1 MTRSSIV
8 SATPRPPRQKTP
20 MSFRWLAFAI
30 VPKQG
35 GARESLDFLVSR
47 LHVAVDRHD
56 WFDIHLVTVVA
67 FGRKSLREILSD
79 LHELLLSC
87 NAWGTLINQAYFE
100 VREA

>member
-8 SATPRPPRQKTP
+8 SATASLRVKR
-20 MSFRWLAFAI
+20 SRCHFAGYRLRLC
-30 VPKQG
+30 PAK
-35 GARESLDFLVSR
+35 GARESLDFLVR
-47 LHVAVDRHD
+47 WLHVAVDRHD
-56 WFDIHLVTVVA
+56 WFDIHLATVVA
-67 FGRKSLREILSD
+67 VGRKSLREILSD